1 MSSLQPLKTNSVILE
16 CFHDASFRG
25 IFCLSFR
32 SGLWVGGGDV
42 ITSLYSTGVD
52 SSGNNL
58 AAGANDPHY
67 TLVASADP
75 NFPGPN
81 VQVVNSSEY
90 PFPPYAGWHTNLTG
104 PNAQWIAPNPNG
116 TVANGA
122 FDYVTTFNL
131 TGFNPST
138 ASISG
143 VASAD
148 DEIVGLV
155 LNGHAISFSTPD
167 QSYGSLYS
175 FSLSNPSLF
184 VSGVNT
190 LEFDTMN
197 THGYPTGLIVQM
209 TGTANSVP
217 EPTSMALLGSGVAGV
232 VGVYWRKKRAGV
244 VLA

>member
-1 MSSLQPLKTNSVILE
+1 MMRKVLWSLV
-16 CFHDASFRG
+16 
-25 IFCLSFR
+25 CLFAL
-32 SGLWVGGGDV
+32 GLGSARADV

-67 TLVASADP
+67 TLVTSSDP
-75 NFPGPN
+75 SFPGPN
-81 VQVVNSSEY
+81 IQVVNPNEY
-90 PFPPYAGWHTNLTG
+90 PFPPFAGWHPNLTG

-116 TVANGA
+116 TVANGP
-122 FDYVTTFNL
+122 FDYTTTFNL
-131 TGFNPST
+131 TGFNPTT
-138 ASISG
+138 ASITG
-143 VASAD
+143 VASSD

-155 LNGHAISFSTPD
+155 LNGHAISFTTPD
-167 QSYGSLYS
+167 QSYGSLFS
-175 FSLSNPSLF
+175 FALNNPSFF

-217 EPTSMALLGSGVAGV
+217 EPTSMTLLGTGVASFAGL
-232 VGVYWRKKRAGV
+232 YWRKRRAGV
-244 VLA
+244 ELA